1 MQYTSADTQRT
12 TLAHWCVTG
21 LDLLGKLDMC
31 SEADKT
37 TVKGWIL
44 AQQVTGGDWQRAGFR
59 GGSSGVARH
68 SSQEMD
74 EGNLAATYSALAAL
88 VALQV
93 DLTAEVD
100 ANALVL
106 ALGSLQQE
114 DGSFR
119 SSVSDSTCD
128 LRFTYCAC
136 AVSTLLGDWSG
147 VDKTKV
153 AEYIERC
160 YDFDGGVGLAPG
172 REACAGPTYCAVAS
186 LELMGILNALPASRR
201 QRLLEWCVNRQVG
214 GFQGRPNKAE
224 DSCCSFWVGATIA
237 LLGGLHL
244 VDKDRARQFHIS
256 CQNKTCGGFAK
267 IPGVP
272 ADLLH
277 SFYSLAWLS
286 LAGETGVQQNMD
298 VALGVSRRAA
308 ERLGRH
314 ALIEPSTEREEASA
328 QLRSKTSVTMPPNSM
343 PRRGI
348 GMQRSVSSRL
358 MEAERITAGGAIW
371 VEDPKK
377 VWALASLVSQH
388 NTIIKVKRQDT
399 GEIVDIDLGF
409 GETHPHN
416 PKVVSDMTSLHHI
429 HEASILYNLGE
440 RAKLEN
446 QRPYTFMGTIL
457 IAVNPL
463 RKVDDPEMSDFMN
476 RSLDPEAPH
485 PYAIAELSYHQM
497 RLGAGRK
504 EANQSIVVS
513 GESGA
518 GKTETSKIILR
529 FLTHRSVGG
538 VTGLEQKVVDSSPI
552 LESFGNAKTLRNNN
566 SSRFGKFLKMQ
577 FTKDKYR
584 LAGAFIET
592 YLLEKSRV
600 LTQGKG
606 ERNFHILYELVAGG
620 AGSDLGAQLKLG
632 SAETYKILGQGG
644 CITLDGVDDAK
655 QFQGV
660 QKAFDTIGMGKD
672 TQMQVWQAL
681 AAVLHMSNLSFDK
694 VEDAQGEVAGIS
706 DRAALTTVGSL
717 LGVREAVL
725 EKMLT
730 QRVVKTRGEVFE
742 KKLEV
747 QDANLTRDAIV
758 KSLYEALFLWIVRLI
773 NASLGKGEDDL
784 PFIGVLD
791 IFGFENFDTK
801 NEFEQLLINFT
812 NESLQDTFNKQVFNN
827 ELKLY
832 EEEGIDVV
840 VSSCPDNT
848 ACLLMLSE
856 KPKGIIPTLDNVCAE
871 PKPTDSRYLDILH
884 KTYTRHQDF
893 PRTKPKDM
901 RECFWVKHYAGK
913 VKYTVGGWVERNMD
927 SIPQSFNDTL
937 STSTSQV
944 VLESTSRYGQV
955 AAPVATSGRRGS
967 TLVKPTVAKAFLA
980 SMKDLN
986 ETLLGTTCNFAR
998 CIKPNA
1004 AMQCGVYDNK
1014 YVVDQLQCLGI
1025 LQTCEVLKVGMPTR
1039 VTYTELKEVLGSNA
1053 AEAEKLF
1060 AGEPETSLIASIL
1073 WAFEV
1078 PSEAFRLG
1086 KTRVFFRAGQ
1096 ISTLQKILNE
1106 TPPEKGP
1113 WIFER
1118 LQVALANRQ
1127 KAKAAAGEAKAALE
1141 KVETAMASARE
1152 ATSGMLEPDS
1162 DDEDSDSSRRPSMMG
1177 APAGVTEE
1185 DLAPLVAAAKK
1196 ARVAGSTAP
1205 QVQQL
1210 LDAVEEDQIGTHA
1223 PAAKERVVTASQTT
1237 LADITDSA
1245 TKASQLEVDIK
1256 TVKGGD
1262 EAAALRRLEDGLN
1275 RLKADFREVRG
1286 LAQSAQEAAD
1296 KCQVE
1301 KTEEMTVKATS
1312 KATVFEGQSRAV
1324 VNGAKT
1330 AAQASTNQ
1338 KNAFEKAKA
1347 AVAGV
1352 LAAGEKAAAS
1362 FSSFKSLVRAANE
1375 EEEKAREATMAR
1387 AEREELAR
1395 QKAAAEAEAAAA
1407 AAVAAAAA
1415 EKEQEIKKEKENKAA
1430 AAATAAKESAGTN
1443 KDKDQHG
1450 DLETAAPPNRGLMRR
1465 RTESVKDLLGSQMI
1479 RTPEPSP
1486 PPKPT
1491 DESEAAS
1498 SKIVAPRQGPR
1509 SAVGRNHFETVF
1521 REAMEGGNMEGH
1533 LMKQK
1538 RFTARWQT
1546 YYFKLENGFLTHYE
1560 KKSLVG
1566 TRKNKTLELTSRST
1580 TAFTNTK
1587 CCFCVR
1593 TGQSAWFLIA
1603 QTHEDMTKWMTAI
1616 NAQIYS
1622 LFLKNFTPPEDNYWG
1637 SGTKGRFF
1645 YGMPETGASQ
1655 WIYTHPEE
1663 GAPRTGEGIFPMEVL
1678 EVVQLLPVG
1687 EGQLWL
1693 RLADE
1698 RGWTCGRHT
1707 KDGEPCLEQVA
1718 GDIVEDNRVYELPR
1732 NLEQVTHI
1740 LCGPAMASEVTGEIL
1755 HPGDR
1760 VQAVE
1765 RFTPKGTDAG
1775 IVFIKMADGRGWCP
1789 IKSGDTGL

>member
-1 MQYTSADTQRT
+1 
-12 TLAHWCVTG
+12 
-21 LDLLGKLDMC
+21 
-31 SEADKT
+31 
-37 TVKGWIL
+37 
-44 AQQVTGGDWQRAGFR
+44 
-59 GGSSGVARH
+59 
-68 SSQEMD
+68 
-74 EGNLAATYSALAAL
+74 
-88 VALQV
+88 
-93 DLTAEVD
+93 
-100 ANALVL
+100 
-106 ALGSLQQE
+106 
-114 DGSFR
+114 
-119 SSVSDSTCD
+119 
-128 LRFTYCAC
+128 
-136 AVSTLLGDWSG
+136 
-147 VDKTKV
+147 
-153 AEYIERC
+153 
-160 YDFDGGVGLAPG
+160 
-172 REACAGPTYCAVAS
+172 
-186 LELMGILNALPASRR
+186 
-201 QRLLEWCVNRQVG
+201 
-214 GFQGRPNKAE
+214 
-224 DSCCSFWVGATIA
+224 
-237 LLGGLHL
+237 
-244 VDKDRARQFHIS
+244 
-256 CQNKTCGGFAK
+256 
-267 IPGVP
+267 
-272 ADLLH
+272 
-277 SFYSLAWLS
+277 
-286 LAGETGVQQNMD
+286 
-298 VALGVSRRAA
+298 
-308 ERLGRH
+308 
-314 ALIEPSTEREEASA
+314 
-328 QLRSKTSVTMPPNSM
+328 MPPNSM

-358 MEAERITAGGAIW
+358 MDAERITTGEEIW

-377 VWALASLVSQH
+377 VWALASLVSQR
-388 NTIIKVKRQDT
+388 NTILKVKRKDT
-399 GEIVDIDLGF
+399 GEMVDIDLGF

-416 PKVVSDMTSLHHI
+416 PKVVADMTSLHHI

-463 RKVDDPEMSDFMN
+463 QKVADPEMSEFMN
-476 RSLDPEAPH
+476 RSLDPEKPH

-584 LAGAFIET
+584 LAGAYIET

-606 ERNFHILYELVAGG
+606 ERNFHILYELVAGAAASG
-620 AGSDLGAQLKLG
+620 LGAQLKLG

-655 QFQGV
+655 QFEGV

-681 AAVLHMSNLSFDK
+681 AAVLHMSNISFDK
-694 VEDAQGEVAGIS
+694 VEDAQGEIAGIS
-706 DRAALTTVGSL
+706 DRAALATVGSL
-717 LGVREAVL
+717 LGVAEMVL

-730 QRVVKTRGEVFE
+730 ERVVKTRGEVFE

-758 KSLYEALFLWIVRLI
+758 KSLYEALFLWIVKLI
-773 NASLGKGEDDL
+773 NTSLGKGEDDL

-848 ACLLMLSE
+848 ACLLMLSA

-884 KTYTRHQDF
+884 KEYTRHQDF
-893 PRTKPKDM
+893 PRTQPKDM

-913 VKYTVGGWVERNMD
+913 VKYTIGGWVERNMD

-937 STSTSQV
+937 ATSTSQV
-944 VLESTSRYGQV
+944 VKESASTYGQV
-955 AAPVATSGRRGS
+955 IAPAAPTTGRRGS

-1014 YVVDQLQCLGI
+1014 YVVEQLQCLGI

-1039 VTYTELKEVLGSNA
+1039 VTYTELKEVLGPNA
-1053 AEAEKLF
+1053 ADAEKLF

-1078 PSEAFRLG
+1078 PSESFRLG

-1106 TPPEKGP
+1106 TPAEKGP

-1127 KAKAAAGEAKAALE
+1127 KAKAAAGEAKVALE
-1141 KVETAMASARE
+1141 KVENAMASARE

-1177 APAGVTEE
+1177 APAAVSEE

-1210 LDAVEEDQIGTHA
+1210 LDAVDEDQIGTHA
-1223 PAAKERVVTASQTT
+1223 PGAKDRVVAASKTT
-1237 LADITDSA
+1237 LADISDSA
-1245 TKASQLEVDIK
+1245 TKASELEADIK

-1286 LAQSAQEAAD
+1286 LAQGAQEAAD

-1301 KTEEMTVKATS
+1301 KTEEMTAAAAS
-1312 KATVFEGQSRAV
+1312 KATVFEGQARAV
-1324 VNGAKT
+1324 VNGAKS
-1330 AAQASTNQ
+1330 AAQASENQ
-1338 KNAFEKAKA
+1338 HKAFEKARA
-1347 AVAGV
+1347 AAGGV
-1352 LAAGEKAAAS
+1352 MAAGEKAQAS

-1375 EEEKAREATMAR
+1375 EEEKAREAKMAQ
-1387 AEREELAR
+1387 AERDEQAKK
-1395 QKAAAEAEAAAA
+1395 KAAAEAEAAAA
-1407 AAVAAAAA
+1407 AAKEKEAAAAAAAA
-1415 EKEQEIKKEKENKAA
+1415 EKLSAMKLAEKESTGTDDLHVDLASV
-1430 AAATAAKESAGTN
+1430 SASS
-1443 KDKDQHG
+1443 
-1450 DLETAAPPNRGLMRR
+1450 APPKRGLARG

-1486 PPKPT
+1486 PPKST

-1498 SKIVAPRQGPR
+1498 SKMVSTRQGPK

-1521 REAMEGGNMEGH
+1521 KEAIEGGMMEGH

-1546 YYFKLENGFLTHYE
+1546 YYFKLEDGFLTHYE

-1603 QTHEDMTKWMTAI
+1603 QTHDDMTKWMTAI

-1637 SGTKGRFF
+1637 RGTEGRFF
-1645 YGMPETGASQ
+1645 YGMPESGASQ

-1663 GAPRTGEGIFPMEVL
+1663 GAPRTGEGIFPMEVV

-1687 EGQLWL
+1687 EDHLWL

-1707 KDGEPCLEQVA
+1707 KDGEPCLDQVA
-1718 GDIVEDNRVYELPR
+1718 GEIVEDSRVYELPR
-1732 NLEQVTHI
+1732 NLEQMTHI
-1740 LCGPAMASEVTGEIL
+1740 LCGPAMASEVTGDIL
-1755 HPGDR
+1755 APGDR

-1765 RFTPKGTDAG
+1765 RFTPAETDSG

-1789 IKSGDTGL
+1789 IKSGDAGI